1 MGKAKKENAA
11 KKEGKKGNAPEI
23 MGGESVAGSDVE
35 FSDTAR
41 DLQDVNIELLD
52 RVKDLEVEL
61 SDRDTTSRMEDLPGD
76 PGGGFFAVVR
86 DLEGEIDATLALKDT
101 LEADLETAREKLS
114 QESAAR
120 AELEA
125 RTRLLESQ
133 AALADQLRQELSFV
147 EEERDRAATVLAET
161 RAELDSVTDER
172 NSLTESN
179 AAADAQNRRLQ
190 SENTDM
196 EAEMSAL
203 NGRITDLER
212 LRGELDQ
219 VTRERQMLEEKV
231 QDIKRNLDTSSNMV
245 ETLKLDVNT
254 SRELI
259 RDMRSQ
265 VEDDRAQIEDL
276 REELATVGAERTHA
290 RTELDAQMEVNKRLG
305 VQIKSLSE
313 KYRIAWAE
321 LVSAKKA
328 LRSLHGAAMRVR
340 ERTGRARGKRSG
352 A

>member
-1 MGKAKKENAA
+1 MGKAKREKAA
-11 KKEGKKGNAPEI
+11 KDGEKAIGSEAVEI
-23 MGGESVAGSDVE
+23 KPVIGADAE

-41 DLQDVNIELLD
+41 ELQDVNIELLD

-61 SDRDTTSRMEDLPGD
+61 SGRDATPPMEEFSSDI
-76 PGGGFFAVVR
+76 GGGSFFSVVR
-86 DLEGEIDATLALKDT
+86 ELEGEIDATLALKDT
-101 LEADLETAREKLS
+101 LEADLEAAREKLS

-147 EEERDRAATVLAET
+147 EEERDRASTVLAET
-161 RAELDSVTDER
+161 RAELDAVTDER

-190 SENTDM
+190 SEAADL
-196 EAEMSAL
+196 EAQVSAL

-212 LRGELDQ
+212 VKGELDQ
-219 VTRERQMLEEKV
+219 MTRERQMLEEKV

-276 REELATVGAERTHA
+276 REELATVSAEKTHA
-290 RTELDAQMEVNKRLG
+290 CTELDAQTEVNKRLG

-321 LVSAKKA
+321 LDAAKKA
-328 LRSLHGAAMRVR
+328 MRSLHGAAMRVR
-340 ERTGRARGKRSG
+340 ERTGRARGKSSG
-352 A
+352 V